1 MHTVKGVAANLGATA
16 LAAAAADLEGELK
29 QGRCPEALQRAFSRQ
44 VEASLATVRPLLET
58 EATAAQAGAA
68 VAALPPERWSASQRQ
83 LLARFRQLLEQ
94 ADGEALDRLEQ
105 QRHELTQLLGSSGYA
120 AVSQCLQRFDFAAA
134 SASLAPI
141 GLQEQNDP
149 PAGPAPAWGDPA
161 GSPDQPLPGIG
172 CSPPIDP

>member
-1 MHTVKGVAANLGATA
+1 PPSGLDFATCGSLPA
-16 LAAAAADLEGELK
+16 T
-29 QGRCPEALQRAFSRQ
+29 QGQR
-44 VEASLATVRPLLET
+44 
-58 EATAAQAGAA
+58 
-68 VAALPPERWSASQRQ
+68 
-83 LLARFRQLLEQ
+83 
-94 ADGEALDRLEQ
+94 RLEQ

-161 GSPDQPLPGIG
+161 GSPDQPLPGTG